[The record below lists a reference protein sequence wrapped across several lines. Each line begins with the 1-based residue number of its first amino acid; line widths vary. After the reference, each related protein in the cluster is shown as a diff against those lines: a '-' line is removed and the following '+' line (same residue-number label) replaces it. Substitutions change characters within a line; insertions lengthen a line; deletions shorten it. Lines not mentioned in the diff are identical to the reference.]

1 MDRLP
6 PYVPRSLTRLA
17 LWLAVGN
24 LVIAAAIVAATWLA
38 LQAGRESD
46 LTRARETTENL
57 AASLSIEIGAE
68 LKQVDNA
75 LQTLALQYRRTGGG
89 PEALKRAMER
99 ALADQRSL
107 LPQVDAIR
115 MTDAHGQVIYGL
127 AAEESSVS
135 VGDRDYFQRARDSDG
150 VVISEPLFGRV
161 LRKWGIVVARRLEAG
176 DGSFAGVVYT
186 TLSTE
191 HFIEG
196 FKGLTIGAEGAISL
210 RTRSQRLIARYSA
223 AEPHSIRG
231 VGDVIVSE
239 DLMRKM
245 AANPQQG
252 WYMTK
257 TKLDN
262 IERIT
267 CYRQVRGYPLT
278 IFTGASTADFLA
290 AWRGEVLQQ
299 GGLAA
304 VVILTVLG
312 CSVLVFLQQR
322 RDRRAATGLQ
332 QLALEQALMLD
343 NDMVGMMRLRGRN
356 VVWQNRALS
365 SLFGYAP
372 GELLGQPTRQ
382 LYLDEASFREVGEAA
397 YPAIESGRRYRQQL
411 RMRRKDGTPVWI
423 DLSGASVSG
432 NESLWMMIDVSAL
445 KESEATARHLAVH
458 DALTGLPNRVRF
470 TERLAGALT
479 LLGERVGLVAVCWV
493 DLDGFKELNDQF
505 GHEAGDV
512 VLRVVAQRLQ
522 AGVRNHDL
530 VARMGGD
537 EFALLLTALRG
548 EHEAEPALRR
558 MLASIAEPI
567 RLPDGDHASITA
579 SIGIA
584 FAPLHGRQAEALMRL
599 AETAMTMAKRAGK
612 RRVVSASSMPGN
624 AMNAPNSP
632 ATSVGPDAPTPVD
645 AIDTPSSPAPEPGT
659 DSATPAGQRPRD
671 PGPPAVPDHS
681 FDESVAGEEDPGAT
695 LDGEDSSRVPP
706 RRS

>member
-75 LQTLALQYRRTGGG
+75 LQTLALQYRRTGGD

-257 TKLDN
+257 TRLDN

-343 NDMVGMMRLRGRN
+343 NDMVGMMRLRGRS

-432 NESLWMMIDVSAL
+432 NESLWMMIDISAL

-537 EFALLLTALRG
+537 EFALLLTALRA

-567 RLPDGDHASITA
+567 RLPDGDHAAVTA

-659 DSATPAGQRPRD
+659 DSAAPAGQRPRD

>member
-257 TKLDN
+257 TRLDN

-299 GGLAA
+299 GALAA

-537 EFALLLTALRG
+537 EVALLLTALRA

-567 RLPDGDHASITA
+567 RLPDGDHAAITA

-632 ATSVGPDAPTPVD
+632 ATSVGPEAPTPVD
-645 AIDTPSSPAPEPGT
+645 AIDTPSGPAPEPGT
-659 DSATPAGQRPRD
+659 DSAAPAGQRPRD

>member
-257 TKLDN
+257 TRLDN

-567 RLPDGDHASITA
+567 RLPDGDHAAITA

-659 DSATPAGQRPRD
+659 DSAAPAGQRPRD